1 MEIKGEDYVI
11 TYDPDTVTA
20 VFRGAL
26 RLRGVAEYAPIV
38 ELLDGIIAATPET
51 ATVDLRGLR
60 FLNSSGINVLFRF
73 VIQMREQGITH
84 LIVLG
89 SSLVPW
95 QGKSLK
101 NLQRLMPAL
110 QLEME

>member
-1 MEIKGEDYVI
+1 MEIRGEDYNV
-11 TYDPDTVTA
+11 TYDPDSVVV

-26 RLRGVAEYAPIV
+26 RLRGVEEYAPIV
-38 ELLDGIIAATPET
+38 ELLDDIIAATPET
-51 ATVDLRGLR
+51 SAMDLRELR

-84 LIVLG
+84 LTVIG
-89 SSLVPW
+89 STLVPW

-101 NLQRLMPAL
+101 NLQRLMPTL

>member
-1 MEIKGEDYVI
+1 
-11 TYDPDTVTA
+11 
-20 VFRGAL
+20 
-26 RLRGVAEYAPIV
+26 
-38 ELLDGIIAATPET
+38 
-51 ATVDLRGLR
+51 
-60 FLNSSGINVLFRF
+60 
-73 VIQMREQGITH
+73 MREQGITH